1 MSQPLDRLIADNL
14 DIWTSATER
23 KSGAG
28 RGGGKRINL
37 YGMDRLR
44 ALILDLATRGK
55 LVPQDAGYED
65 AAQLVARSAKAC
77 RDKIARGAARKPKII
92 PPLSGVL
99 PSLPHGWVW
108 TQLGAIA
115 EISPSNTADDDA
127 EASFVPMALV
137 STQIA
142 GKHEFEIRAWGD
154 IKKGFTHF
162 AEGDLGLAKI
172 TPCFENGKAAIF
184 QGLKNGIGAG
194 TTELYVARPWLDELD
209 RRYLLL
215 TMKTGSYLREGEA
228 RMTGT
233 AGQKRV
239 TRAYFEGAPI
249 PLPPLAEQRRIVA
262 KVDELMALCDALE
275 QQSADAMA
283 AHAHLVE
290 ELLATL
296 VNSADAA
303 DLAANWARLQSH
315 FDTLFTTESSIDALT
330 ETILDLAVRGKLAEQ
345 DARDGSASEFLASV
359 DQKKRKLLLSGAFKK
374 GKAVEPIDKSEVPF
388 AIPANWEWRR
398 LGDVSFLVTDGEHL
412 TPKRVDDPNG
422 IPLVTAKNVRAGTM
436 DYSVTDFV
444 SRETAEVCWQR
455 CRPQENDI
463 LLVSV
468 GATIGR
474 HTIVSDYREM
484 VIVRSV
490 TLIKAD
496 DTIVPYLSCAISSQ
510 MMQKQIWGGVR
521 QSAQPCL
528 YLNVSNA
535 LQIPIPPLAEQH
547 RIVAKV
553 DALMALCDTLKARI
567 AVAATTQ
574 KHLADAIVERA
585 AA

>member
-1 MSQPLDRLIADNL
+1 MSQPLDRLIAENL

-28 RGGGKRINL
+28 RGGGKRIGL
-37 YGMDRLR
+37 YGIDRLR
-44 ALILDLATRGK
+44 ALILDLAVRGK
-55 LVPQDAGYED
+55 LVPQDAGDEN
-65 AAQLVARSAKAC
+65 ATQLVTRSAKAC
-77 RDKIARGAARKPKII
+77 RDKIAKGVARKPKVI
-92 PPLSGVL
+92 PPLPEGLSG
-99 PSLPHGWVW
+99 LPHGWVW
-108 TQLGAIA
+108 TQLAKIA
-115 EISPSNTADDDA
+115 EISPSNAAEDDA

-142 GKHEFEIRAWGD
+142 GKHEFETRIWGD

-194 TTELYVARPWLDELD
+194 TTELHVARPWLDELD

-239 TRAYFEGAPI
+239 TRAYFEGNPL

-262 KVDELMALCDALE
+262 KVDELMALCDTLE
-275 QQSADAMA
+275 RESAGTMA

-296 VNSADAA
+296 VNSAGAA
-303 DLAANWARLQSH
+303 DLAANWARLERH
-315 FDTLFTTESSIDALT
+315 FDTLFTTEASIDALNQ
-330 ETILDLAVRGKLAEQ
+330 TILDLAVRGKLGEQ
-345 DARDGSASEFLASV
+345 DTGDEAAADLLRKIVASNSKRVAAGESKKMRNKSDVPSGAAPFDVPRNWVWTSLDRLAFKLTDGAHHTPTYVDDGVPFLSVKDMSAGSLDFSDTRFISEDQHAELSKRCDPEKGDLLITKVGTTGVPVIVDTNQAFSLFVSVALVKAPWDLLSVEFLRLLV
-359 DQKKRKLLLSGAFKK
+359 DSPFVRKQSAEGTQGIGNKNLVLRTIGAF
-374 GKAVEPIDKSEVPF
+374 
-388 AIPANWEWRR
+388 R
-398 LGDVSFLVTDGEHL
+398 
-412 TPKRVDDPNG
+412 
-422 IPLVTAKNVRAGTM
+422 IPL
-436 DYSVTDFV
+436 
-444 SRETAEVCWQR
+444 
-455 CRPQENDI
+455 
-463 LLVSV
+463 
-468 GATIGR
+468 
-474 HTIVSDYREM
+474 
-484 VIVRSV
+484 
-490 TLIKAD
+490 
-496 DTIVPYLSCAISSQ
+496 
-510 MMQKQIWGGVR
+510 
-521 QSAQPCL
+521 
-528 YLNVSNA
+528 
-535 LQIPIPPLAEQH
+535 PPLAEQH

-553 DALMALCDTLKARI
+553 DALTALCDTLKARI
-567 AVAATTQ
+567 ADAATTQ